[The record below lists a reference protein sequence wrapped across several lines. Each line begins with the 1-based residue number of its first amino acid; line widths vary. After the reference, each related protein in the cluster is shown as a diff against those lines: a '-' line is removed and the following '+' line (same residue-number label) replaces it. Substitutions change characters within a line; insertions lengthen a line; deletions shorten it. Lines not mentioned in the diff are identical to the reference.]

1 MAAFR
6 YDRTRHSSLVSHL
19 TSESGRQNHVHSQSD
34 PAGLQAALRTYFQ
47 TFPDFHLEVED
58 RISSGDK
65 IVARLTLTAAH
76 NSPVQLAPNTPVFPP
91 TGRKLKWIGIDIWR
105 VADGKFVEHWDQTDF
120 AGLAR

>member
-1 MAAFR
+1 MMAAFR

-76 NSPVQLAPNTPVFPP
+76 NSPVQLERFP
-91 TGRKLKWIGIDIWR
+91 
-105 VADGKFVEHWDQTDF
+105 
-120 AGLAR
+120 AGLNRLVFSRAWKSDS